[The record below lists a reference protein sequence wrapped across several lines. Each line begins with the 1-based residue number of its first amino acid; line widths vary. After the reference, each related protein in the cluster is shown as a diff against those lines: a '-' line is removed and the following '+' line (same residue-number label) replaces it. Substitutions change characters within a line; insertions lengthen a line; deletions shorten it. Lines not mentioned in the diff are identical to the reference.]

1 MADLQ
6 PYLSI
11 LRALIRASLASPS
24 PSPALRRQVE
34 RLRDALQQD
43 GLKDEASRIADLLS
57 SPPKVAE
64 LVPSRIVRSAATLQ
78 AGEPLTRNTPLPV
91 DRETGTA
98 LAEIVFP
105 ERELDLPVLG
115 EELGAAVQSI
125 LDEWK
130 HADVLESAGV
140 AALRSL
146 LIYGPPGT
154 GKTQLALAMAAQL
167 ELPAVVAR
175 LDGLVS
181 SFLGTTSRNIGAL
194 FQFAARYR
202 CVLLLDEFDAIGKL
216 RDDPHEMGEI
226 KRVVNTLLQNLD
238 SRSRVGFTIGVTNHE
253 QLLDPAVW
261 RRFEAQLAVPRPAF
275 GARLA
280 IVHRYMVPQDLPERA
295 ARLLAWVT
303 EGASGADI
311 EQICRSLVKRLLVGA
326 SQANEQP
333 LLEALRSFLPVH
345 AGRLERSRVEL
356 LARPIEE
363 VVAALVADTTLGL
376 SRADLAQL
384 AGRDPA
390 TIGRWIQR
398 ASTNGTRN

>member
-6 PYLSI
+6 PYLSV
-11 LRALIRASLASPS
+11 LRALARAALAA
-24 PSPALRRQVE
+24 PSPAVRRQVE
-34 RLRDALQQD
+34 RLRDAFQAD
-43 GLKDEASRIADLLS
+43 GLKDEAARLTELLS
-57 SPPKVAE
+57 GPAKVAE
-64 LVPSRIVRSAATLQ
+64 LAPSRIVRSAAALQ
-78 AGEPLTRNTPLPV
+78 AGEQLTRNTPLPV

-98 LAEIVFP
+98 LAEVIFAD
-105 ERELDLPVLG
+105 REIESPVLG

-130 HADVLESAGV
+130 HADMLESAGV
-140 AALRSL
+140 SALRSL
-146 LIYGPPGT
+146 LIYGAPGT
-154 GKTQLALAMAAQL
+154 GKTQLALAMAAEL

-194 FQFAARYR
+194 FHFAARYR

-238 SRSRVGFTIGVTNHE
+238 ARSRIGFTIGITNHE

-261 RRFEAQLAVPRPAF
+261 RRFEAQLAIPRPAF

-280 IVHRYMVPQDLPERA
+280 IVHRYMAPLDLPERA
-295 ARLLAWVT
+295 DRLLAWAT

-311 EQICRSLVKRLLVGA
+311 EQICRSLMKRLLVGA
-326 SQANEQP
+326 SQAREQP
-333 LLEALRSFLPVH
+333 LLEAMQAFLSMH
-345 AGRLERSRVEL
+345 AGRLDRSRVEL
-356 LARPIEE
+356 LSRPIEE
-363 VVAALVADTTLGL
+363 VIPALVADTTLGL

-390 TIGRWIQR
+390 TIGRWVQR
-398 ASTNGTRN
+398 AASNGTRN

>member
-1 MADLQ
+1 MADLK

-11 LRALIRASLASPS
+11 LRALARASLASPS
-24 PSPALRRQVE
+24 PAVRRQVE
-34 RLRDALQQD
+34 RLRDAFQGD
-43 GLKDEASRIADLLS
+43 GLKDEAARLTELLSGPAKVADL
-57 SPPKVAE
+57 A
-64 LVPSRIVRSAATLQ
+64 PSRIVRSAAALQ
-78 AGEPLTRNTPLPV
+78 AGEQLTRNTPLPV

-98 LAEIVFP
+98 LAEVIFP
-105 ERELDLPVLG
+105 DRDVQTPILG
-115 EELGAAVQSI
+115 EELSAAVQSI

-130 HADVLESAGV
+130 HADMLESAGV
-140 AALRSL
+140 AALRSV
-146 LIYGPPGT
+146 LIYGAPGT
-154 GKTQLALAMAAQL
+154 GKTQLALAMAAEL

-238 SRSRVGFTIGVTNHE
+238 ARSRVGFTIGVTNHE

-261 RRFEAQLAVPRPAF
+261 RRFEAQLAIPRPTF

-280 IVHRYMVPQDLPERA
+280 IVRRYMAPLDLPERA
-295 ARLLAWVT
+295 DRLLAWVT
-303 EGASGADI
+303 EGATGADI
-311 EQICRSLVKRLLVGA
+311 EQICRSLLKRLLVGA

-333 LLEALRSFLPVH
+333 LLEALRAFLPVH
-345 AGRLERSRVEL
+345 TGRLERSRVEL
-356 LARPIEE
+356 LGRPIEE
-363 VVAALVADTTLGL
+363 VVPVLVADATLGL

-384 AGRDPA
+384 TGRDPA
-390 TIGRWIQR
+390 TIGRWVQR
-398 ASTNGTRN
+398 ASSNGSRN

>member
-1 MADLQ
+1 MSDVL

-11 LRALIRASLASPS
+11 LRALVRASLASPS
-24 PSPALRRQVE
+24 PAVRRQVE
-34 RLRDALQQD
+34 RLRDAFQKD
-43 GLKDEASRIADLLS
+43 GLMDEATRLTELLAGPAKVADL
-57 SPPKVAE
+57 A
-64 LVPSRIVRSAATLQ
+64 PSRLVRSASALQ
-78 AGEPLTRNTPLPV
+78 AGEQLTRNTPLPV

-98 LAEIVFP
+98 LAEIIFP
-105 ERELDLPVLG
+105 DLELESPVLG

-130 HADVLESAGV
+130 HADMLEKAGV

-146 LIYGPPGT
+146 LIYGAPGT
-154 GKTQLALAMAAQL
+154 GKTQLALAMAAEL

-238 SRSRVGFTIGVTNHE
+238 ARSRVGFTIGITNHE

-261 RRFEAQLAVPRPAF
+261 RRFEAQLAIPRPSF

-280 IVHRYMVPQDLPERA
+280 IVRRYMAPLELPERA
-295 ARLLAWVT
+295 DRLLAWAT

-311 EQICRSLVKRLLVGA
+311 EQICRSLIKRLLVGA
-326 SQANEQP
+326 SQANEQS
-333 LLEALRSFLPVH
+333 LLDALRSFLPVH
-345 AGRLERSRVEL
+345 SGRLEASRVEL
-356 LARPIEE
+356 LGRPIEE
-363 VVAALVADTTLGL
+363 VVPVLVADTTLGL

-390 TIGRWIQR
+390 TIGRWVQR
-398 ASTNGTRN
+398 ASSNGSRN

>member
-1 MADLQ
+1 
-6 PYLSI
+6 
-11 LRALIRASLASPS
+11 
-24 PSPALRRQVE
+24 VE
-34 RLRDALQQD
+34 RLRDALQGE
-43 GLKDEASRIADLLS
+43 GLKDEAARFTELLS
-57 SPPKVAE
+57 GPARVAE
-64 LVPSRIVRSAATLQ
+64 LAPSRIVRSAAALQ
-78 AGEPLTRNTPLPV
+78 AGEQLTRNTPLPV

-98 LAEIVFP
+98 LAEIIFP
-105 ERELDLPVLG
+105 DHEVESPVLG
-115 EELGAAVQSI
+115 EELSAAVQSI
-125 LDEWK
+125 QDEWK
-130 HADVLESAGV
+130 HADMLESAGV

-146 LIYGPPGT
+146 LIYGAPGT
-154 GKTQLALAMAAQL
+154 GKTQLALAMAAEL

-238 SRSRVGFTIGVTNHE
+238 GRSRLGFTIGITNHE

-261 RRFEAQLAVPRPAF
+261 RRFEAQLAIPRPAF

-280 IVHRYMVPQDLPERA
+280 IVRRYMGPLGSPERA
-295 ARLLAWVT
+295 DRLLAWAT

-311 EQICRSLVKRLLVGA
+311 EQICRSLRKRLLVGA

-356 LARPIEE
+356 LGRPIEE
-363 VVAALVADTTLGL
+363 VIPALVADTTLGL

-390 TIGRWIQR
+390 TIGRWVQR
-398 ASTNGTRN
+398 ASSNGTRN